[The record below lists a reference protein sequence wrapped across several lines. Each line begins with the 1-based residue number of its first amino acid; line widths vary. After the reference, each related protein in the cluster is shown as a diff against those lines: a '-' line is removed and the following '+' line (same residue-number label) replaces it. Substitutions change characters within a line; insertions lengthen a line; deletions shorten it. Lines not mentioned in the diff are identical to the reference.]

1 MKRREFVK
9 LTTAGLAGFSAGL
22 APHVARAADLV
33 KVGVFPSSSALPYYV
48 ALRRGYFKEAGI
60 ETETVVLNTHPLIV
74 QSFVTGAID
83 AATNLVTLEGAN
95 INARRPETLAY
106 ISLGGQNAKYIVEQF
121 VVKAGS
127 AATKLTDL
135 KGTKLFSAPGP
146 ANIGAARAVLKAVGL
161 EEGKDFTI
169 QEQQL
174 GTHVGALQ
182 SGNFDGGYTL
192 EPLASVLI
200 KNGVGKRLEAG
211 VIATH
216 LMGNA
221 EAEAYAAGC
230 ALSGPLL
237 KTKPDLAKR
246 FADAWNKAVSDAN
259 TDVSARD
266 LLAAHMNV
274 PADLAPSVP
283 LAHFVPTRT
292 LTAAQLADFQKF
304 IDIGSQL
311 GVVSGKIDAKTIV
324 STI

>member
-1 MKRREFVK
+1 MKRREFMK
-9 LTTAGLAGFSAGL
+9 LTAGLAGVATGL
-22 APHVARAADLV
+22 APHVARAADTV
-33 KVGVFPSSSALPYYV
+33 KVGVFPSSSALPYFV

-95 INARRPETLAY
+95 INVRRPETLSY

-127 AATKLTDL
+127 TATKLTEL
-135 KGTKLFSAPGP
+135 KGARLFSAPGP

-192 EPLASVLI
+192 EPIASVMI

-230 ALSGPLL
+230 ALSGPMV
-237 KTKPDLAKR
+237 KGKAALAKR
-246 FADAWNKAVSDAN
+246 FADTWTRAVEESN

-274 PADLAPSVP
+274 PADLAQSVP

-292 LTAAQLADFQKF
+292 MTAAQMADFQKF
-304 IDIGSQL
+304 IDIGTSL
-311 GVVSGKIDAKTIV
+311 GVVSGKLDAATIV
-324 STI
+324 SRL